1 MTLTEYFN
9 QQTPKRMP
17 CVVLQEGEYIAT
29 KLVKYANEERAR
41 IYIDREEVGGVEY
54 SVSKGCITL
63 YTTDQHGNPQNPSCF
78 HLPKPL
84 QQ

>member
-1 MTLTEYFN
+1 MTLQEYFD
-9 QQTPKRMP
+9 QKTPKRMP
-17 CVVLQEGEYIAT
+17 CVTLQDGEYIHT

-41 IYIDREEVGGVEY
+41 VYIDREEVGGIEY

-63 YTTDQHGNPQNPSCF
+63 YTTDEFGNPKAPSCF

-84 QQ
+84 TQ